1 MDSNSLPPLTLSS
14 LRAVP
19 RSFTNAEPAEPGQES
34 HADPRMRATL
44 AKLGLTCIPPAPQAL
59 TLQRG
64 GKIKVNF
71 KMLHLIY
78 EQLAQIQ
85 DAYDAGDE
93 YHRTFANDQ
102 ASQTQSF
109 ELLLAQGLDIKALGD
124 LGNRRSKQWSTV
136 NGSGR
141 HAQTRVLMQW

>member
-1 MDSNSLPPLTLSS
+1 MLIYY
-14 LRAVP
+14 
-19 RSFTNAEPAEPGQES
+19 Q
-34 HADPRMRATL
+34 
-44 AKLGLTCIPPAPQAL
+44 LGLTCIPPAPQAL

-71 KMLHLIY
+71 KMLHLID

-85 DAYDAGDE
+85 AC
-93 YHRTFANDQ
+93 
-102 ASQTQSF
+102 QTQAF

-124 LGNRRSKQWSTV
+124 LGNRWSKRWSTV

-141 HAQTRVLMQW
+141 RAQTRVLMQW